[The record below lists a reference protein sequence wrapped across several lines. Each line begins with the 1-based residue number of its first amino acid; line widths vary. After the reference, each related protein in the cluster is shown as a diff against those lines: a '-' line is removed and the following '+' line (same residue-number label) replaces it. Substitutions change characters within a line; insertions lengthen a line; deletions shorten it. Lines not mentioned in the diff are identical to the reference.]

1 MYSRMIRPVRV
12 HACARATLLAA
23 GLAVGLAPGCKE
35 AAVDGITE
43 KPARVGTHST
53 ATDPPVARAGT
64 VAAVTTRTDYFS
76 ESARRFRV
84 HPALGPHTPA
94 EIKRRAAVLVE
105 PIRLAT
111 PPARI
116 AAPRSAPEARK
127 EAEAAARGVSV
138 PPASATALPEVR
150 TQLASL
156 ASVPGLAVVSA
167 QVARTPVAPAP
178 EAMQRSAPRNV
189 VIPMVVSSSG
199 GGTWRAEG
207 SEKGSGSG
215 NAHCRDDALA
225 QLKQLSASGYRIY
238 ERLADKKMFTT
249 WILCDDRQRGLTT
262 AVHEAVHMLT
272 EQLDAY
278 PLIGGGQIKRIRA
291 LEKFLK
297 PGRIAAQFKASDDFV
312 KTYLLPGGASSADD
326 FTYLLDEF
334 NSYVHDL
341 NTAVQTQTLAPKNT
355 RLGHRDGM
363 AALMT
368 FVMAYVEFAE
378 KEDPRTWAG
387 LHRPDVKHLVSTLWS
402 EAEQTIESS
411 CKVPRYAV
419 DDQAF
424 LRHICKPSNGRAL
437 GHMLGRAPRCPTAC
451 LSGVSG

>member
-1 MYSRMIRPVRV
+1 MYSRMIRPVRAR
-12 HACARATLLAA
+12 ACARATLLVA

-35 AAVDGITE
+35 AVVDGINEAPSHLGAQSDEADHTVI
-43 KPARVGTHST
+43 AT
-53 ATDPPVARAGT
+53 ALP
-64 VAAVTTRTDYFS
+64 TRTDHFA
-76 ESARRFRV
+76 ESARHIRI

-111 PPARI
+111 PPTSI
-116 AAPRSAPEARK
+116 VAATERAPATL
-127 EAEAAARGVSV
+127 
-138 PPASATALPEVR
+138 PPAPDAR
-150 TQLASL
+150 TQVSAL
-156 ASVPGLAVVSA
+156 ASVSGLPTLAA
-167 QVARTPVAPAP
+167 QVARPPVDIAP
-178 EAMQRSAPRNV
+178 ETGATKRSTPRNV

-207 SEKGSGSG
+207 SEKGSGGS
-215 NAHCRDDALA
+215 NAPCRADALA

-238 ERLADKKMFTT
+238 ERITDKKMFTT

-278 PLIGGGQIKRIRA
+278 PLIEGGQVKRIRS
-291 LEKFLK
+291 LEKFAR
-297 PGRIAAQFKASDDFV
+297 PARIAGQFKASDDFV

-334 NSYVHDL
+334 NAYVHDL
-341 NTAVQTQTLAPKNT
+341 NTAVQTQVLAPKNT
-355 RLGHRDGM
+355 RLGHRDGL
-363 AALMT
+363 AALMA

-378 KEDPRTWAG
+378 KDDARTWAG
-387 LHRPDVKHLVSTLWS
+387 LHRPDVKHLVTTLWS
-402 EAEQTIESS
+402 EAERTIESS
-411 CKVPRYAV
+411 CKVPRYSV
-419 DDQAF
+419 DDQSF
-424 LRHICKPSNGRAL
+424 LRHICSPSNGRAL

-451 LSGVSG
+451 LAGASG

>member
-1 MYSRMIRPVRV
+1 MYSRMIQPVRAR
-12 HACARATLLAA
+12 ACARATLLAA

-35 AAVDGITE
+35 GAVDGITE
-43 KPARVGTHST
+43 KPARLGARRDVTEF
-53 ATDPPVARAGT
+53 PVVHAGMVT
-64 VAAVTTRTDYFS
+64 AVTTRTEHFS
-76 ESARRFRV
+76 ESARRLRV

-94 EIKRRAAVLVE
+94 EISRRAAVLVE

-111 PPARI
+111 PPTRVVAV
-116 AAPRSAPEARK
+116 APEARAHAAP
-127 EAEAAARGVSV
+127 EA
-138 PPASATALPEVR
+138 R
-150 TQLASL
+150 THLASL
-156 ASVPGLAVVSA
+156 SSVPGVPTVSA
-167 QVARTPVAPAP
+167 QVSRTPIAPAP
-178 EAMQRSAPRNV
+178 EPEATKRSAPRNV
-189 VIPMVVSSSG
+189 VIPMVISSSG

-207 SEKGSGSG
+207 SEKGSGNG

-225 QLKQLSASGYRIY
+225 QLKELSASGYRIY
-238 ERLADKKMFTT
+238 ERIADKKMFTT

-278 PLIGGGQIKRIRA
+278 PLIDGGQIKRIRA
-291 LEKFLK
+291 LEKFVK

-312 KTYLLPGGASSADD
+312 RTYLLPGGASSADD

-341 NTAVQTQTLAPKNT
+341 NTAVQTHALAPKNT

-368 FVMAYVEFAE
+368 FVMAYVEHAE
-378 KEDPRTWAG
+378 KGDPRTWAG
-387 LHRPDVKHLVSTLWS
+387 LHRPDVKHLVTTLWT
-402 EAEQTIESS
+402 EAERTIESS

>member
-1 MYSRMIRPVRV
+1 MFSRMIQPLRARTG
-12 HACARATLLAA
+12 ARATLIAAALAA
-23 GLAVGLAPGCKE
+23 GLVPGCKE
-35 AAVDGITE
+35 AAVDGITD
-43 KPARVGTHST
+43 KPARLG
-53 ATDPPVARAGT
+53 AQQDPTDRSVVRAGT
-64 VAAVTTRTDYFS
+64 VAAVTTRTVHFS
-76 ESARRFRV
+76 ESARRIRA

-111 PPARI
+111 PPTRVVVSEARET
-116 AAPRSAPEARK
+116 AAPEAR
-127 EAEAAARGVSV
+127 AT
-138 PPASATALPEVR
+138 PPSETR
-150 TQLASL
+150 TQFASL
-156 ASVPGLAVVSA
+156 ATMPALPTIAA
-167 QVARTPVAPAP
+167 QVARAPVAPAP
-178 EAMQRSAPRNV
+178 EPEPSQRSAPRNV

-207 SEKGSGSG
+207 GEKGSGNG
-215 NAHCRDDALA
+215 NAHCRADALA
-225 QLKQLSASGYRIY
+225 QLKQLSATGYRIY
-238 ERLADKKMFTT
+238 ERIADKKMFTT

-278 PLIGGGQIKRIRA
+278 PLIDGGQIKRIRA
-291 LEKFLK
+291 LEKFVK

-368 FVMAYVEFAE
+368 FVMAYVEYAE
-378 KEDPRTWAG
+378 KQEPRTWAG
-387 LHRPDVKHLVSTLWS
+387 LHRPDVKHLVTTLWS
-402 EAEQTIESS
+402 EAERTIESS

-437 GHMLGRAPRCPTAC
+437 GHMLGRAPRCPNAC

>member
-12 HACARATLLAA
+12 RACARATLLAA

-43 KPARVGTHST
+43 KPARVGAHSGV
-53 ATDPPVARAGT
+53 TDPPVVRAGSVT
-64 VAAVTTRTDYFS
+64 AVTTRTDHFS
-76 ESARRFRV
+76 ESARRIRI
-84 HPALGPHTPA
+84 HPARGPHTPA

-111 PPARI
+111 PPARMT
-116 AAPRSAPEARK
+116 APRSEPEART
-127 EAEAAARGVSV
+127 R
-138 PPASATALPEVR
+138 
-150 TQLASL
+150 LASL
-156 ASVPGLAVVSA
+156 SSVPGLAAVSA
-167 QVARTPVAPAP
+167 QVSRAPVAPTPEP
-178 EAMQRSAPRNV
+178 EATQRSAPRNV

-225 QLKQLSASGYRIY
+225 QLKQLSASGHRIY
-238 ERLADKKMFTT
+238 ERIADKKMFTT

-341 NTAVQTQTLAPKNT
+341 NTAVQTHVLAPKNT

-368 FVMAYVEFAE
+368 FVMAYVEYAE
-378 KEDPRTWAG
+378 KEDARTWAG
-387 LHRPDVKHLVSTLWS
+387 LHRPDVKHLVATLWS
-402 EAEQTIESS
+402 EAERTIESS

-451 LSGVSG
+451 LNGVSG

>member
-1 MYSRMIRPVRV
+1 MYSRMIRPVGGC
-12 HACARATLLAA
+12 ACARATLLAA
-23 GLAVGLAPGCKE
+23 GLAAGLAPGCKE
-35 AAVDGITE
+35 AAVDGISD
-43 KPARVGTHST
+43 KPARVGAHRDVTERPT
-53 ATDPPVARAGT
+53 VRAGAAT
-64 VAAVTTRTDYFS
+64 AVTTRTEHFS

-111 PPARI
+111 PPVRVVAV
-116 AAPRSAPEARK
+116 APEA
-127 EAEAAARGVSV
+127 
-138 PPASATALPEVR
+138 P
-150 TQLASL
+150 QLASL
-156 ASVPGLAVVSA
+156 APVPGLPAVSA
-167 QVARTPVAPAP
+167 QVARTPVPPAP
-178 EAMQRSAPRNV
+178 EPEAIRRSAPRNV

-199 GGTWRAEG
+199 GGTWRTEG

-215 NAHCRDDALA
+215 NAHCRADALA
-225 QLKQLSASGYRIY
+225 QLKQLSAPGYRIY
-238 ERLADKKMFTT
+238 ERIADKKMFTT

-278 PLIGGGQIKRIRA
+278 PLIDGGQIKRIRA

-312 KTYLLPGGASSADD
+312 RTYLLPGGASSADD

-341 NTAVQTQTLAPKNT
+341 NTAVQTHALAPKNT

-368 FVMAYVEFAE
+368 FVMAYVEYAE

-387 LHRPDVKHLVSTLWS
+387 LHRPDVKHLVATLWS
-402 EAEQTIESS
+402 EAERTIESS

-424 LRHICKPSNGRAL
+424 LRHICKSSNGRAL

-451 LSGVSG
+451 LSGASG